1 MDGRVGSRKALQGAG
16 GLGSTQGQGSS
27 VSRRAGGLSGLL
39 RQGRG
44 IQGEAGRPPPH
55 PPSCREGF
63 CVPLLGGDTQA
74 CPVSIYRFFKIWS
87 YCIPQ
92 GTPRWWTSG

>member
-55 PPSCREGF
+55 PPEFVTLKIYSRYVCARF
-63 CVPLLGGDTQA
+63 TLQA
-74 CPVSIYRFFKIWS
+74 SLVAQTVKNLPAASE
-87 YCIPQ
+87 
-92 GTPRWWTSG
+92 T